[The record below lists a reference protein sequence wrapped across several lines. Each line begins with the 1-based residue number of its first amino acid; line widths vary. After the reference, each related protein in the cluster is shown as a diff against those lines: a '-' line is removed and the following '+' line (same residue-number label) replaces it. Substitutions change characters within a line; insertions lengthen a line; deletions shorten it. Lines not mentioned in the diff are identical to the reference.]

1 MLQGDTL
8 PIGITHDTQVIAD
21 DTYWGENENMQ
32 RQLGVI
38 DLTTGELLTG
48 VPVWFGLKAQSPYG
62 RRWVGMNQHFLE
74 EFAARQDVHG
84 ETFRVFIY
92 LNARLDFDN
101 LINVPHKE
109 IAKALHMQR
118 PNVTRAIKK
127 LEELGIIIR
136 GEKVGRIYAWRLNP
150 NAGWKGKVKDLQ
162 PALHAAEKT
171 RKGKEE

>member
-1 MLQGDTL
+1 
-8 PIGITHDTQVIAD
+8 
-21 DTYWGENENMQ
+21 MQ

-38 DLTTGELLTG
+38 DLQTGELLTG
-48 VPVWFGLKAQSPYG
+48 VPVWFGLKVQSPYG

-101 LINVPHKE
+101 VISVPQKD

-118 PNVTRAIKK
+118 PNVARAIKK
-127 LEELGIIIR
+127 LEELGILIR
-136 GEKVGRIYAWRLNP
+136 EKKVGRISAWRLNP
-150 NAGWKGKVKDLQ
+150 NAGWKGKVKDLR
-162 PALHAAEKT
+162 PALHAVEKREKEQAE
-171 RKGKEE
+171 